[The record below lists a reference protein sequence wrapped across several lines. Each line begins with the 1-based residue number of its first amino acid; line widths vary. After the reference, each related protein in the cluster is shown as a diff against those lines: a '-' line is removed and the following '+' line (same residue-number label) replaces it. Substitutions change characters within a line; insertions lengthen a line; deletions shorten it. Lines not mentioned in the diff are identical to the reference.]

1 MIDLSG
7 KTILVTG
14 GSRGI
19 GAAMVES
26 LTGAGAHV
34 LLHYGHSKAKAEAV
48 ANSPDEQPALKLL
61 NEQGDVRTGPIARED
76 IGIYT
81 DGVTTYKVQR
91 ARSGSHTFALRLVG
105 SEFVFRNGDTKQL
118 TRGAYRKLTRDE
130 AAAYGH
136 QFGRC
141 IVCAADL
148 TDPASV
154 ERGMGPVCA
163 QKF

>member
-1 MIDLSG
+1 MSYDHLP
-7 KTILVTG
+7 TTNL
-14 GSRGI
+14 I
-19 GAAMVES
+19 GL
-26 LTGAGAHV
+26 LTDKETA
-34 LLHYGHSKAKAEAV
+34 AKADAAAV
-48 ANSPDEQPALKLL
+48 RAMENNDQVHLAAIRAKLLRLL

-81 DGVTTYKVQR
+81 DGVNTFKVQR

-163 QKF
+163 QRF